1 MKQRKDPATKN
12 QKYLAIFLAA
22 TMVLSACAVLIESL
36 DDDSDNIK
44 SNTSNSEAVDNST
57 ISFSQVPGKQVYH
70 KFNSIADGLN
80 MSPEGTISASYVD
93 LQRTTGTPLE
103 SIFGNVTSMKSI
115 YNADVTKRYSA
126 SYPDGSGFELHQI
139 PEQKILVPWGAAPY
153 DGYNLLARTNNTY
166 DIWNVVGSPVIF
178 GPRESAEKVID
189 VLEGNATSSTKY
201 DQILNLVNPENVIYQ
216 GVVTKTNT
224 TDIPADQYYT
234 DLKKLDNGSYTQTAI
249 FVNPESNV
257 TRNIETYQA
266 NSSERGVSY
275 SVTTSENITKLE
287 ITSDFANLL
296 NETQLL
302 SL

>member
-1 MKQRKDPATKN
+1 MKQGKNPATKN
-12 QKYLAIFLAA
+12 QKYLAIFLVA
-22 TMVLSACAVLIESL
+22 TMVLSAIGIYFSATEKNN
-36 DDDSDNIK
+36 DSEV
-44 SNTSNSEAVDNST
+44 NTSNPEAVDNST

-80 MSPEGTISASYVD
+80 MSPEGMISASYVD
-93 LQRTTGTPLE
+93 LQKTTGTPLE
-103 SIFGNVTSMKSI
+103 PIFGNVTNMKSI
-115 YNADVTKRYSA
+115 YSADVTKRYSA
-126 SYPDGSGFELHQI
+126 SYPDGTGFELHQI
-139 PEQKILVPWGAAPY
+139 PEQKMLIPWGAAPY
-153 DGYNLLARTNNTY
+153 GKYNLLARTNNTY

-178 GPRESAEKVID
+178 GPRNSVEKVID
-189 VLEGNATSSTKY
+189 VLDGNATSSTEY
-201 DQILNLVNPENVIYQ
+201 NQILNLVNPENVIYQ

-257 TRNIETYQA
+257 TKSIETYQA

-275 SVTTSENITKLE
+275 NVTSSGNITKLE
-287 ITSDFANLL
+287 ITSDFTSLL

>member
-22 TMVLSACAVLIESL
+22 TMVLSACAVLIQSL
-36 DDDSDNIK
+36 NDDDNSTN
-44 SNTSNSEAVDNST
+44 NTSNPEAVDNST
-57 ISFSQVPGKQVYH
+57 ISFSQIPGKQVYH
-70 KFNSIADGLN
+70 KFNSIADGVN
-80 MSPEGTISASYVD
+80 MSPEGMISASYVD
-93 LQRTTGTPLE
+93 LQKTTGTPLE
-103 SIFGNVTSMKSI
+103 AIFGNVTSMKSI

-166 DIWNVVGSPVIF
+166 DIWNVVGSPVVF

-189 VLEGNATSSTKY
+189 VLEGNATSSTEY
-201 DQILNLVNPENVIYQ
+201 GQILNLVNPENVIYQ
-216 GVVTKTNT
+216 GIVTKTNL

-257 TRNIETYQA
+257 TKNIETYQA

-275 SVTTSENITKLE
+275 SVTTSGNITKLE